1 VAAHAS
7 APAFWRAGRVA
18 AAVPRSL
25 EALFREAAAHAGGA
39 AGGAGGGAARGGLLG
54 MQRAAQVDLA
64 SGPPALPRLLARLT
78 AGPDAF
84 ARAVRARLPHVPH
97 NHARPHS
104 CAAHTR
110 ACFPTAL
117 RGTVG
122 SSCVASGACAC
133 LSVSMALVQ

>member
-97 NHARPHS
+97 NHALPTLMRCPHS
-104 CAAHTR
+104 CVLPYSTAGPTTRTMEPDFGAA
-110 ACFPTAL
+110 
-117 RGTVG
+117 
-122 SSCVASGACAC
+122 
-133 LSVSMALVQ
+133 VSPLAHVPA